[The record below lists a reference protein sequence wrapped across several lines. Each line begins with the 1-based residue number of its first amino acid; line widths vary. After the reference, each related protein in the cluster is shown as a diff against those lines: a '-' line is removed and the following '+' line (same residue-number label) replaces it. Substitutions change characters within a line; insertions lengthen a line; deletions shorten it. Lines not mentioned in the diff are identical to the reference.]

1 MARDK
6 SEHKSHFFRK
16 LLGFLFVVLLLAA
29 AVLYVIPLFEQD
41 GGESVAGAGDWMRE
55 VNGGLGLNE
64 LAIPG
69 THDSA
74 TQFVTLA
81 FFGKCQTK
89 SINDQLEAGYRY
101 LDIRL
106 AADGTQLKL
115 MHGFVNC
122 KTDVLPWSDTL
133 YLDEV
138 LQDCYAFLERHE
150 SETILFA
157 VKQEHGKESVAE
169 FQRLLDNYIQ
179 KNPDRWL
186 LTDTIPM
193 LGEARGKLVLLR
205 RYADEAGLGQAA
217 GIPFWWDSQS
227 GSDDMSLHTVAQDN
241 GSYTLWVQDRYCY
254 PVEEKWTAF
263 LAGLGI
269 GRADMG
275 EATVNFLS
283 TKGTLPFGHPYK
295 YASSLNLRLLGREIK
310 PTDGWII
317 VDFATAPLAKHIYE
331 VNME

>member
-1 MARDK
+1 MAREA
-6 SEHKSHFFRK
+6 SERKPHFFRK
-16 LLGFLFVVLLLAA
+16 LLGFLLVVLLLAA
-29 AVLYVIPLFEQD
+29 AVGYVIPLFEQD
-41 GGESVAGAGDWMRE
+41 KGEHVDGAEDWMRS
-55 VNGGLGLNE
+55 LGDDKALNE

-74 TQFVTLA
+74 TKYVTLA

-89 SINDQLEAGYRY
+89 SVGEQLEAGYRY

-122 KTDVLPWSDTL
+122 KTGVLPWSDTL
-133 YLDEV
+133 YLDAV
-138 LQDCYAFLERHE
+138 LDECYRFLDAHPG
-150 SETILFA
+150 ETVLFA

-169 FQRLLDNYIQ
+169 FQRLLNSYIQ
-179 KNPDRWL
+179 KNPERWL
-186 LTDTIPM
+186 LTDTVPT
-193 LGEARGKLVLLR
+193 LGQARGKLVLLR
-205 RYADEAGLGQAA
+205 RYADEAGLGWES
-217 GIPFWWDSQS
+217 GIPFCWDSQS
-227 GSDDMSLHTVAQDN
+227 GSDDMSLNAAAQDN

-254 PVEEKWTAF
+254 PVEEKWMAF
-263 LAGLGI
+263 LAGLGLA
-269 GRADMG
+269 RAQDG
-275 EATVNFLS
+275 EVSLSFLS

-331 VNME
+331 VNFQ